1 VSRCDVALGIYGLEN
16 LFGGDFTKVIDVVAQ
31 ADAVGIDQM
40 VMTDHVVMG
49 TRTDRYPYGRFPSP
63 PETPWYE
70 PIVALSA
77 FAAAT
82 SNIRL
87 STSVLISPLR
97 SAVLLAKQAATLDV
111 ISGGRLDLG
120 VGTGWQREEYEASG
134 LPFEGR
140 GQRMEDQLRACQV
153 LWREAP
159 ASFRS
164 ESVSFD
170 DIYCRPAPA
179 QEGGIPLWFGMAP
192 SPRNARRIA
201 ELGVGWLP
209 ITSEPEVVAE
219 GAAKLRE
226 AFGAAGRDPSELKIR
241 AGLPLCMGDDQRPSL
256 DATLAGFD
264 SMLDAGVTHVEVLP
278 FMFCRKPEDI
288 GPCLERI
295 AKLKG

>member
-1 VSRCDVALGIYGLEN
+1 LGIYGIEN
-16 LFGGDFTKVIDVVAQ
+16 LFGGDFTKVVDVVAQ
-31 ADAVGIDQM
+31 ADALGIDQM

-77 FAAAT
+77 FAAVT

-87 STSVLISPLR
+87 STSVLIGPLR

-134 LPFEGR
+134 VPFAGR
-140 GQRMEDQLRACQV
+140 GQRLEDQLRACQV
-153 LWREAP
+153 LWRDAP
-159 ASFRS
+159 ASFAS
-164 ESVSFD
+164 ESVRFD

-179 QEGGIPLWFGMAP
+179 QAGGIPLWFGMAP
-192 SPRNARRIA
+192 SPRNAQRIA

-209 ITSEPEVVAE
+209 ITSEPEAVAE
-219 GAAKLRE
+219 GATRLRA
-226 AFGAAGRDPSELKIR
+226 AFVAAGRDPAELKIR
-241 AGLPLCMGDDQRPSL
+241 AGLPLRMGDDKRPSFEK
-256 DATLAGFD
+256 TLAGVD
-264 SMLDAGVTHVEVLP
+264 AMLDAGVTHVEVLP
-278 FMFCRKPEDI
+278 IMFCRKPDDL